1 MAIGVVKAECEMTR
15 EQRKWQHVELALR
28 ADARPETSDFD
39 EVRLVHR
46 SLPETAVKDVKLDTA
61 LGDLML
67 SHPLLINAM
76 TGGSAQTGEINRELA
91 QAAAETGTAMAVGS
105 QRAALVDGRL
115 QSSFRIVREM
125 NPRGVIF
132 ANVGAD
138 VSLDDMARA
147 VEMIEANALQ
157 IHLNVPQELIMP
169 EGDRSFSGYL
179 RTIEQAVTCLSVPI
193 IVKEVG
199 FGMVRETYRQLVDA
213 GVRIVDVG
221 GRGGTNFAW
230 IERERRGDGR
240 YAYLSD
246 HGQSTLVSLL
256 EWQAAQASL
265 VCVASGGIRHA
276 LDIVKAHALGAAV
289 VGISGKALRAVQEG
303 GAARLIEMIYG
314 ELDELRV
321 LMTLFG
327 ARHLRDMQRVPL
339 LVRGEARA
347 WCIDRGIDLAQLS
360 RRGEV

>member
-1 MAIGVVKAECEMTR
+1 MTR

-28 ADARPETSDFD
+28 AGARPATSDFD
-39 EVRLVHR
+39 DVRLVHR
-46 SLPETAVKDVKLDTA
+46 SLPETAVEDVRLDTM
-61 LGDLML
+61 LGGLAL

-76 TGGSAQTGEINRELA
+76 TGGSTRTGEVNRELA
-91 QAAAETGTAMAVGS
+91 QAAAETGAAMAVGS
-105 QRAALVDGRL
+105 QHAALVNGQL
-115 QSSFRIVREM
+115 QASFRIVRET
-125 NPRGVIF
+125 NPHGVIF

-138 VSLDDMARA
+138 VSLYDMERA
-147 VEMIEANALQ
+147 VEMIQADALQ

-169 EGDRSFSGYL
+169 EGDRSFRGYL
-179 RTIEQAVTCLSVPI
+179 HTIEQAATRLSVPV

-199 FGMVRETYRQLVDA
+199 FGMARETYRQLVDA

-256 EWQAAQASL
+256 EWQSL
-265 VCVASGGIRHA
+265 QPSLACVASGGIRHA
-276 LDIVKAHALGAAV
+276 LDMVKALALGAAA
-289 VGISGKALRAVQEG
+289 VGVSGIALRAVREG
-303 GAARLIEMIYG
+303 GAAQLIEMIRR
-314 ELDELRV
+314 ELDEMRV

-327 ARHLRDMQRVPL
+327 ADHLRDLQRVPL
-339 LVRGEARA
+339 VVRGEARA
-347 WCIDRGIDLAQLS
+347 WCVDRGIDLSSLAQ
-360 RRGEV
+360 RADM